1 MACIARSSR
10 RSALNSARRSR
21 TEPTPISTIDWNR
34 IIAASRDGYDACVAS
49 EVSPQPVD
57 FVGGTMSFA
66 ISFVFAPC
74 TASMSPPIAAV
85 CVNSVGLPQR
95 LRFFRL
101 LERSLETTSWLY

>member
-1 MACIARSSR
+1 VREARNR
-10 RSALNSARRSR
+10 LNCRNNL
-21 TEPTPISTIDWNR
+21 P
-34 IIAASRDGYDACVAS
+34 
-49 EVSPQPVD
+49 
-57 FVGGTMSFA
+57 MSFA